1 MRVRISPTS
10 RRCTASGLIRMSE
23 RSSAKAA
30 EVYSGRGFLPGASAP
45 ARRPHLEGRELDG
58 GRLDRCLA
66 IRADL
71 PERLERRLAVRAR
84 LLELRRAHRA
94 NEKLS
99 GNLRGADRA
108 IDVPA
113 REA

>member
-1 MRVRISPTS
+1 MRVRISPAS

-30 EVYSGRGFLPGASAP
+30 EVYSGRGFLPGAPAP
-45 ARRPHLEGRELDG
+45 ARGPHLEGRELDG

-71 PERLERRLAVRAR
+71 PERLERRLAVRV
-84 LLELRRAHRA
+84 RACLQIGRA
-94 NEKLS
+94 SCRE
-99 GNLRGADRA
+99 RG
-108 IDVPA
+108 
-113 REA
+113 EAAGVAGV